1 MPSLSSK
8 LQEVRGHDCYTNRR
22 IRKREREKLHTTQR
36 EGIPKTSYHKYIK
49 KQKKMEVNGLRLKA
63 LQHLAWQVYYS
74 EKSIMYIGHSRRRL
88 GHLAKNRCLS
98 TGMFASDNIVRAV
111 LRRRVQNMFNI
122 THSIPRVMG
131 FHNIQLK
138 SKTCIEM
145 FFLSN
150 THNIRSMGVL
160 HPNHN

>member
-1 MPSLSSK
+1 
-8 LQEVRGHDCYTNRR
+8 
-22 IRKREREKLHTTQR
+22 
-36 EGIPKTSYHKYIK
+36 
-49 KQKKMEVNGLRLKA
+49 MEVNGLRLKA

-122 THSIPRVMG
+122 THSIPRVTG

-145 FFLSN
+145 FFFKSN
-150 THNIRSMGVL
+150 THKIRFMGVL

>member
-1 MPSLSSK
+1 
-8 LQEVRGHDCYTNRR
+8 
-22 IRKREREKLHTTQR
+22 
-36 EGIPKTSYHKYIK
+36 
-49 KQKKMEVNGLRLKA
+49 MEVNGLRLKA

-88 GHLAKNRCLS
+88 GHLAKNRRCLS
-98 TGMFASDNIVRAV
+98 TGMFASDNIVRAA

-145 FFLSN
+145 FFFNQIHIKYASWVYYIPITTRLYKWYLK
-150 THNIRSMGVL
+150 I
-160 HPNHN
+160 